1 MKIYSCPII
10 DLHEA
15 SEEIGV
21 KEHYNYIF
29 TEMAEDG
36 SYQRL
41 SCDEEHVEE
50 LKEEIEYA
58 KKNSYF
64 CYRAE
69 NELKLVNHLRENYNI
84 TDEVLVFVYW

>member
-1 MKIYSCPII
+1 MKIYSCPVI

-21 KEHYNYIF
+21 KEHF
-29 TEMAEDG
+29 TYMFVETAEND

-41 SCDEEHVEE
+41 SCDEEHIKR
-50 LKEEIEYA
+50 LNEYA
-58 KKNSYF
+58 KSNSYF
-64 CYRAE
+64 CYSAE